1 MKHSE
6 FEWDEK
12 KNKTNLK
19 KHNISFEIAKEVFKD
34 TNRIEAE
41 DTRKDYGE
49 KRFVTIGKVKN
60 LILTVVYTIRN
71 TAKRLISARRAS
83 KKEREYYFKQN
94 ETKK

>member
-1 MKHSE
+1 MEHSE

-34 TNRIEAE
+34 T
-41 DTRKDYGE
+41 RKDYGE
-49 KRFVTIGKVKN
+49 KRFITIGKVKN